1 MSTRSDDEASE
12 RPLLTLL
19 SIAAQRQR
27 ERLLVALEARGFE
40 GIAMPEMRL
49 LKELDHRG
57 PSSIQALADA
67 TETTKQ
73 FCAREVK
80 KLERGDYV
88 VITSNEGDRR
98 VTLVAIGPNGRRLL
112 DVIDDVKSELDSAI
126 EQKLGDERADEL
138 RALLER
144 LLASTD
150 EVS

>member
-1 MSTRSDDEASE
+1 MSTRSDDDESE

-27 ERLLVALEARGFE
+27 ESLLAALEARGFE

-57 PSSIQALADA
+57 PSSIQALAVA

-80 KLERGDYV
+80 KLERGGYL

-98 VTLVAIGPNGRRLL
+98 VTLVAIGSNGRRLL
-112 DVIDDVKSELDSAI
+112 EVINDVKSELDSVI
-126 EQKLGDERADEL
+126 EAKLGDESAEEL
-138 RALLER
+138 RSLLER
-144 LLASTD
+144 LVESS
-150 EVS
+150 VKG